1 MMSDDI
7 TVWWTYFRLKM
18 QFFITMESYLLK
30 RVYIGDIMVFNLKI
44 DKGLESLPQNQYSNV
59 YIFVTRECKPL
70 TYIWIRKSEFVTIPQ
85 AIL

>member
-7 TVWWTYFRLKM
+7 TVWWTYYRLKM
-18 QFFITMESYLLK
+18 QFFITMEPYLLK

-59 YIFVTRECKPL
+59 YIFVT
-70 TYIWIRKSEFVTIPQ
+70 
-85 AIL
+85 

>member
-7 TVWWTYFRLKM
+7 MVWWTYFRLKM
-18 QFFITMESYLLK
+18 QFFITMEPYLLK

-59 YIFVTRECKPL
+59 YIFVT
-70 TYIWIRKSEFVTIPQ
+70 
-85 AIL
+85 